1 MGLVPPRKRRP
12 SKPRK
17 VDALR
22 LAATWDLL
30 AACLQAGL
38 PVPTAISA
46 VSEDLSSLRD
56 VAEQLALGA
65 DPRQAWAAALDCPHT
80 KDLARAARRTARSGA
95 GLAEVAAR
103 LAAEVRDQVEQQAE
117 ARAQRA
123 SVLITLPLGLCYL
136 PAFLTLGV
144 LPVVLGLTARTFD
157 L

>member
-1 MGLVPPRKRRP
+1 M
-12 SKPRK
+12 
-17 VDALR
+17 
-22 LAATWDLL
+22 
-30 AACLQAGL
+30 
-38 PVPTAISA
+38 
-46 VSEDLSSLRD
+46 
-56 VAEQLALGA
+56 
-65 DPRQAWAAALDCPHT
+65 
-80 KDLARAARRTARSGA
+80 
-95 GLAEVAAR
+95 AAR